1 MARHLHLDMP
11 SGAGGDML
19 LAAFCDLGFSLDPLR
34 EALVAMGLGAVDLST
49 ETVAA
54 GAIRALR
61 FRVKTGQE
69 NGHGQHR
76 AWRDIR
82 AGLARADLNPAV
94 LARVEAMFT
103 KLAEAEGAVHGVPP
117 EQVHFHE
124 VGAVDSIADLLGLS
138 LALEELRVESISA
151 TTPLLGQGL
160 VQSQHGPLPLPAP
173 ATLACLVG
181 LPIKRVALDA
191 ELTTPTAAC
200 FLATQVQTFGP
211 PPVMR
216 FIAVGYGAGSRSLP
230 DRPNVLRAWL
240 GESELSDDEQVWQV
254 EVNIDDMTGEQLAY
268 LMERLLDARA
278 LDVWFVPLTMKKSRP
293 AVNLGLLCDE
303 SDREI
308 LEDLL
313 LEESSSLGLRR
324 WRVERRKLSR
334 RIVRVVTDYGTV
346 RVKLGGEP
354 GPAQT
359 VAPEF
364 EDCKRLALA
373 AGLPIKE
380 VFAATQQA
388 FRQGRLEPEEEGS

>member
-1 MARHLHLDMP
+1 
-11 SGAGGDML
+11 
-19 LAAFCDLGFSLDPLR
+19 
-34 EALVAMGLGAVDLST
+34 V
-49 ETVAA
+49 
-54 GAIRALR
+54 
-61 FRVKTGQE
+61 
-69 NGHGQHR
+69 
-76 AWRDIR
+76 
-82 AGLARADLNPAV
+82 
-94 LARVEAMFT
+94 
-103 KLAEAEGAVHGVPP
+103 
-117 EQVHFHE
+117 
-124 VGAVDSIADLLGLS
+124 
-138 LALEELRVESISA
+138 
-151 TTPLLGQGL
+151 
-160 VQSQHGPLPLPAP
+160 
-173 ATLACLVG
+173 
-181 LPIKRVALDA
+181 
-191 ELTTPTAAC
+191 
-200 FLATQVQTFGP
+200 
-211 PPVMR
+211 
-216 FIAVGYGAGSRSLP
+216 AVGYGAGSRSLP

-254 EVNIDDMTGEQLAY
+254 EVNIDDMPGEQLAY
-268 LMERLLDARA
+268 LMERLFDARA

-346 RVKLGGEP
+346 RVKLGGEV

-388 FRQGRLEPEEEGS
+388 FRQGRLEPEEEGSQD

>member
-19 LAAFCDLGFSLDPLR
+19 LAAFCDLGFSLEPLR
-34 EALVAMGLGAVDLST
+34 DALAAMGLGEVDLST
-49 ETVAA
+49 ETVEAE
-54 GAIRALR
+54 AIRALR
-61 FRVKTGQE
+61 FRVKTGRE

-82 AGLARADLNPAV
+82 AGLARADLTPAV

-103 KLAEAEGAVHGVPP
+103 KLAEAEGSVHGVPP
-117 EQVHFHE
+117 EQVYFHE

-138 LALEELRVESISA
+138 MALEELRVESVSA

-181 LPIKRVALDA
+181 LPVKRLALEA

-216 FIAVGYGAGSRSLP
+216 LVAVGYGAGSRRLP

-240 GESELSDDEQVWQV
+240 GENEQSDDEQVWQV

-293 AVNLGLLCDE
+293 AVSLGLLCAE
-303 SDREI
+303 SDRAA

-313 LEESSSLGLRR
+313 LEESSSFGLRR

-334 RIVRVVTDYGTV
+334 RIVRVVTDYGMV
-346 RVKLGGEP
+346 RVKLGGEA

-380 VFAATQQA
+380 VFAATHQA
-388 FRQGRLEPEEEGS
+388 FRQGRLEPGEEGS